1 MRTTVWAFREIYS
14 LPVVIST
21 NFVLLCFLFS
31 CFVLLWRLVRQGS
44 FVEISWQSSGS
55 SVCQLTQE
63 LQALVFKPS
72 NPGSRSYETTS
83 HSFLPDIAYTLL
95 QVEWLA
101 TWLISVAKS
110 FRGHDFGRKRK
121 KCEWLI
127 RHRSL
132 PGGKIVYKTRWWLQ
146 IFVIFNPTRGN
157 DPIWLIFFKW
167 VETTR

>member
-1 MRTTVWAFREIYS
+1 MECVWFSSECLTCWCLKFTPHFLRTQPTITVPFFFVCMRTTVWAFREIYS

-63 LQALVFKPS
+63 LQALVLKPS

-110 FRGHDFGRKRK
+110 FRGHDFGRKR
-121 KCEWLI
+121 LM
-127 RHRSL
+127 
-132 PGGKIVYKTRWWLQ
+132 
-146 IFVIFNPTRGN
+146 
-157 DPIWLIFFKW
+157 W
-167 VETTR
+167 VAN